1 MNAFK
6 AYNLA
11 DQKQGAHVNL
21 ITDIPDLLPKI
32 NELLIVWPN
41 YPFPDPAPENAL
53 CL

>member
-1 MNAFK
+1 MNAFTS
-6 AYNLA
+6 YFHA

-32 NELLIVWPN
+32 NELHMVWPN
-41 YPFPDPAPENAL
+41 YPFPDTAPENAL